1 VTRHG
6 RRRRGVP
13 CQRDI
18 PDEMRNT
25 AIVSMYLRKVE
36 IDNIRSIAHFV
47 WEAPPDPAGWHVL
60 IGDNGSGKTTILRS
74 IALAL
79 LGATEEAYA
88 LREDWRRWV
97 RNQEET
103 ASIVLMLRRDP
114 ECDPETS
121 TTSNGDDFIRV
132 TFNKQLDFNKKL
144 AVTTALHFRGVGQPM
159 HFEQPM
165 DDVYHTVR
173 GWFSASYGPFRR
185 FAGDDEEDR
194 KLYGTYPRLARHITL
209 FGDRYA
215 LSGCIP
221 WLITLKHR
229 ELAARN
235 QGSGNDHPDV
245 RALTA
250 VVAFINQPDFL
261 PHGTRL
267 SEITAE
273 DVRFL
278 DGNDAPVTLQEL
290 SDGYRSV
297 LGMTLELLRQL
308 LGAYDLDR
316 VFDPAHPTHVSAPGV
331 VLIDEVDAHLHPTW
345 QRDIGYWLREH
356 FPRIQ
361 FLVTTHSP
369 IVCRA
374 ATHGSV
380 YRLPGPGTDE
390 TATRLEGPELDRLL
404 YGNVLE
410 AYGTGVFGADVARSQ
425 EGAQRLH
432 RLAELNVKEL
442 GQGLTPEEEDE
453 QERLRAAMP
462 TAAHTQDTAPP

>member
-1 VTRHG
+1 
-6 RRRRGVP
+6 
-13 CQRDI
+13 
-18 PDEMRNT
+18 
-25 AIVSMYLRKVE
+25 MYLQRIE
-36 IDNIRSIAHFV
+36 IENIRSIARFV
-47 WEAPPDPAGWHVL
+47 WQAPPDPAGWHVL
-60 IGDNGSGKTTILRS
+60 IGDNGAGKTTILRS

-79 LGATEEAYA
+79 LGTGAEANK
-88 LREDWRRWV
+88 LREDFRRWV
-97 RNQEET
+97 QHRKEH
-103 ASIVLMLRRDP
+103 ASVRLQLHRDP
-114 ECDPETS
+114 DYDPGDSATS
-121 TTSNGDDFIRV
+121 DDGDYIYALLYAQDNGFQRIDRSVD
-132 TFNKQLDFNKKL
+132 KAYD
-144 AVTTALHFRGVGQPM
+144 AG
-159 HFEQPM
+159 
-165 DDVYHTVR
+165 R

-185 FAGDDEEDR
+185 FVGDDEEDR
-194 KLYGTYPRLARHITL
+194 ELSRTSPRLARHITL

-221 WLITLKHR
+221 WLIALKHR

-235 QGSGNDHPDV
+235 QGAGDDHPDL
-245 RALTA
+245 RALSA
-250 VVAFINQPDFL
+250 VVAFVNQPRFL

-267 SEITAE
+267 SEITAD

-308 LGAYDLDR
+308 LGAYELDR
-316 VFDPAHPTHVSAPGV
+316 VFDPAHPTQVSAPGV

-345 QRDIGYWLREH
+345 QRDIGDWLRRH

-374 ATHGSV
+374 AIRGSV

-390 TATRLEGPELDRLL
+390 TARRIEGAELDRLL
-404 YGNVLE
+404 YGNVLD
-410 AYGTGVFGADVARSQ
+410 AYGTGIFGADVTRSQ
-425 EGAQRLH
+425 EGTRRLH
-432 RLAELNVKEL
+432 RLGELNVKEL
-442 GQGLTPEEEDE
+442 DQGLTPEEEDE

-462 TAAHTQDTAPP
+462 TAAHTENLAQP

>member
-1 VTRHG
+1 
-6 RRRRGVP
+6 
-13 CQRDI
+13 
-18 PDEMRNT
+18 
-25 AIVSMYLRKVE
+25 MYLRKVE
-36 IDNIRSIAHFV
+36 IRNVRSIARFV

-79 LGATEEAYA
+79 LGTNEEAYA
-88 LREDWRRWV
+88 LREDWRRWI
-97 RNQEET
+97 RHQQDT
-103 ASIVLMLRRDP
+103 ATIRLEFRGDP
-114 ECDPETS
+114 DCDPAARAPS
-121 TTSNGDDFIRV
+121 DDNDFIAV
-132 TFNKQLDFNKKL
+132 TFDKKLDFD
-144 AVTTALHFRGVGQPM
+144 GVG
-159 HFEQPM
+159 ESV
-165 DDVYHTVR
+165 DAAYHTGR

-194 KLYGTYPRLARHITL
+194 KLYGTHPRLARHITL

-221 WLITLKHR
+221 WLISLKHR
-229 ELAARN
+229 ELAAQQ
-235 QGSGNDHPDV
+235 QGAGDDHPDV
-245 RALTA
+245 RALNA
-250 VVAFINQPDFL
+250 VVAFVNQPGFL
-261 PHGTRL
+261 PHGTQL
-267 SEITAE
+267 SEITA
-273 DVRFL
+273 DHVRFR
-278 DGNDAPVTLQEL
+278 DGNGAPVTLQEL

-316 VFDPAHPTHVSAPGV
+316 VFDPAHPAHVSAPGV

-345 QRDIGYWLREH
+345 QRDVGYWLRKH

-374 ATHGSV
+374 ATRGSV
-380 YRLPGPGTDE
+380 YRLPVPGTDE
-390 TATRLEGPELDRLL
+390 TATRIEGPELDRLL

-410 AYGTGVFGADVARSQ
+410 AYGTGVFGADVTRSQ
-425 EGAQRLH
+425 EGTQRLH

-442 GQGLTPEEEDE
+442 DEGLTPEEEDE
-453 QERLRAAMP
+453 QEGLRAALP
-462 TAAHTQDTAPP
+462 TAAHTQDPAQP

>member
-1 VTRHG
+1 
-6 RRRRGVP
+6 
-13 CQRDI
+13 
-18 PDEMRNT
+18 
-25 AIVSMYLRKVE
+25 MYLQRIE
-36 IDNIRSIAHFV
+36 IENIRSIVRFE
-47 WEAPPDPAGWHVL
+47 WQAPPDPAGWHVL

-79 LGATEEAYA
+79 LGNVEEANK

-97 RNQEET
+97 QHQQQR
-103 ASIVLMLRRDP
+103 ASIRLELLRDP
-114 ECDPETS
+114 DYDPGNSATS
-121 TTSNGDDFIRV
+121 DDGDYSYV
-132 TFNKQLDFNKKL
+132 VLYKQL
-144 AVTTALHFRGVGQPM
+144 A
-159 HFEQPM
+159 FEGYGARSV
-165 DDVYHTVR
+165 DDAHVAGR

-185 FAGDDEEDR
+185 FTGDDEEDR
-194 KLYGTYPRLARHITL
+194 ELYRTSPRLARHITL

-221 WLITLKHR
+221 WLIALKHR

-235 QGSGNDHPDV
+235 QGAGGAHPDV
-245 RALTA
+245 RALNA
-250 VVAFINQPDFL
+250 VVAFVNQPGFL

-273 DVRFL
+273 EVCFL
-278 DGNDAPVTLQEL
+278 DGNDAPVTLAEL

-297 LGMTLELLRQL
+297 LGMTLELVRQL
-308 LGAYDLDR
+308 LGAYDQDR
-316 VFDPAHPTHVSAPGV
+316 VFDPANPTQVSAPGV

-345 QRDIGYWLREH
+345 QRDIGYWLRRH

-390 TATRLEGPELDRLL
+390 TARRIEGPELDRLL

-410 AYGTGVFGADVARSQ
+410 AYGTGIFGADVTRSQ
-425 EGAQRLH
+425 EGALRLH
-432 RLAELNVKEL
+432 RLAELNVKEID
-442 GQGLTPEEEDE
+442 QGLTPDEEAE
-453 QERLRAAMP
+453 QDRLRAAMP
-462 TAAHTQDTAPP
+462 TAAHAQDPAQP

>member
-1 VTRHG
+1 
-6 RRRRGVP
+6 
-13 CQRDI
+13 
-18 PDEMRNT
+18 
-25 AIVSMYLRKVE
+25 MYLQRIKIE
-36 IDNIRSIAHFV
+36 NIRSIAHFE

-60 IGDNGSGKTTILRS
+60 IGDNASGKTTILRS

-79 LGATEEAYA
+79 LGTSEEAYA

-97 RNQEET
+97 RHQQNE
-103 ASIVLMLRRDP
+103 AFIDLKLHRDP
-114 ECDPETS
+114 DCDPGAS
-121 TTSNGDDFIRV
+121 AASDGNDIVV
-132 TFNKQLDFNKKL
+132 TFYKKLDFN
-144 AVTTALHFRGVGQPM
+144 GVGQS
-159 HFEQPM
+159 M
-165 DDVYHTVR
+165 DDAYHAGR

-194 KLYGTYPRLARHITL
+194 KLYDTHPRLARHITL

-221 WLITLKHR
+221 WLISLKHR
-229 ELAARN
+229 ELAARQ
-235 QGSGNDHPDV
+235 QGAGDDHPDV
-245 RALTA
+245 RALKA
-250 VVAFINQPDFL
+250 VFDFVNQPGFL
-261 PHGTRL
+261 PHGTEL

-273 DVRFL
+273 DVYFL
-278 DGNDAPVTLQEL
+278 DGNGATVTLQEL

-316 VFDPAHPTHVSAPGV
+316 VFDPAHPTQVSAPGV

-345 QRDIGYWLREH
+345 QRDIGYRLRQH
-356 FPRIQ
+356 FPMIQ

-374 ATHGSV
+374 ATRGSV
-380 YRLPGPGTDE
+380 YRLSGPGTDE
-390 TATRLEGPELDRLL
+390 TARRIEGPELDRLL

-410 AYGTGVFGADVARSQ
+410 AYGTGIFGDDVTRSR

-442 GQGLTPEEEDE
+442 DQGLTPEEADE
-453 QERLRAAMP
+453 QDRLRAAMP
-462 TAAHTQDTAPP
+462 TAAHTQDPTQP